1 MKVLSLAALI
11 LVSVACNNA
20 APTATAYK
28 EQLGAPA
35 AVTGGNNTPTGDAAK
50 GQTALAACTGCHADG
65 GAAHKLVAADAD
77 SIGNG
82 DAGKNPIH
90 NSVPQAAKDA
100 FKNNSLDMAVF
111 LKGGSTGGT
120 TPAGGDAAA
129 GEALLKA
136 QCEGCH
142 NPDGTGMGPVL
153 DQFANLAGQEAK
165 PIHAGVAA
173 SFTDAT
179 KKADIEAALKARK

>member
-35 AVTGGNNTPTGDAAK
+35 AVTGNNNSTPAGDAAK
-50 GQTALAACTGCHADG
+50 GQTALATCTGCHAEG
-65 GAAHKLVAADAD
+65 GAAHVLVASDAD
-77 SIGNG
+77 SIGKG

-90 NSVPQAAKDA
+90 SSVPQAAKDA
-100 FKNNSLDMAVF
+100 FTNNSLDMAAF

-120 TPAGGDAAA
+120 ASGGGDAAK
-129 GEALLKA
+129 GNALITGA
-136 QCEGCH
+136 CAACH
-142 NPDGTGMGPVL
+142 GASASDL
-153 DQFANLAGQEAK
+153 DSFSNLETAVGATFASHTPEVK
-165 PIHAGVAA
+165 KMI
-173 SFTDAT
+173 TDN
-179 KKADIEAALKARK
+179 KADLEAALKAL